1 MANYTARALRVKC
14 ARVEK
19 SQQSFMIFESSQ
31 LGRGEHYRIHILSEK
46 ESEYS
51 SIIKGFLS
59 QKKCLVMDGKMK
71 SPQAFYSFVV
81 VYEPQSDD
89 SAWRSDYSS
98 YFNDFQ
104 QRVQKYLSMKRES
117 LATIAKFQKP
127 FLPHGACSMLQFDMD
142 SVNCVQG
149 RRNPGF

>member
-1 MANYTARALRVKC
+1 MMDFIELLTQMANYTARALRVKC

-31 LGRGEHYRIHILSEK
+31 LGRGEHYSIHILSEK

-104 QRVQKYLSMKRES
+104 QRVQKYL
-117 LATIAKFQKP
+117 
-127 FLPHGACSMLQFDMD
+127 
-142 SVNCVQG
+142 
-149 RRNPGF
+149 